1 MHCAVKVFDGRLRL
15 ARIAASRQ
23 LMPFASTAFIELLS
37 AGIPITTEGVHKQ
50 KKKTTT
56 EGNRGSSSAVS
67 ELVQVFCN
75 IGFPL

>member
-37 AGIPITTEGVHKQ
+37 AGIPITTEGVHQ
-50 KKKTTT
+50 KKKTT

>member
-37 AGIPITTEGVHKQ
+37 AGIPITTEGVHK
-50 KKKTTT
+50 KKLLRAT
-56 EGNRGSSSAVS
+56 EVVVLPFQS
-67 ELVQVFCN
+67 
-75 IGFPL
+75 